1 MHFIVFPYFTLQKLR
16 FNGIIETM
24 KKELFSGAVRNTG
37 TYYLTEYD
45 RGCGTDA
52 GRYDRRGYDPRSIDT
67 SVLLP
72 VSDHIDRY

>member
-1 MHFIVFPYFTLQKLR
+1 
-16 FNGIIETM
+16 M
-24 KKELFSGAVRNTG
+24 KKKSCFLDQSGTG

-45 RGCGTDA
+45 CGCGTDA